1 MTEITPAQNSARE
14 RVLQTAERLFSERGY
29 AAVTLR
35 DIADELGIRQAS
47 LYYHAPGGKEELF
60 VQVTE
65 RGLERHRQGLEKA
78 IVEADINLREQL
90 RAAARWLLSQPSIN
104 YGRMLQSDMPAIS
117 PKEAERLRMS
127 AFASLIAP
135 LHKVFQAGLP
145 PDSVAAGKSVHL
157 AGAFLS
163 VIEGVHNLPDH
174 FLNSESK
181 ESMADFLIDTW
192 LEGLGGSR

>member
-1 MTEITPAQNSARE
+1 MKDNSTVQNPARE
-14 RVLQTAERLFSERGY
+14 RVLLSAERLFSERGY

-65 RGLERHRQGLEKA
+65 RGLERHRQGLEAA
-78 IVEADINLREQL
+78 IAEAPLDLRLQL

-117 PKEAERLRMS
+117 EKEAERLRLS
-127 AFASLIAP
+127 AFVSLIAP
-135 LHKVFQAGLP
+135 LQKAFQQGVPA
-145 PDSVAAGKSVHL
+145 DSVAATKSVHL
-157 AGAFLS
+157 AGAFLAI
-163 VIEGVHNLPDH
+163 VEGLQNLPAA
-174 FLNSESK
+174 FLSDEPK
-181 ESMADFLIDTW
+181 TAMADFLIDTW
-192 LEGLGGSR
+192 LDGLRSQ

>member
-1 MTEITPAQNSARE
+1 MKDNSTVQNPARE
-14 RVLQTAERLFSERGY
+14 RVLLSAERLFSERGY

-65 RGLERHRQGLEKA
+65 RGLERHRQGLEAA
-78 IVEADINLREQL
+78 IAEAPPDLRHQL

-117 PKEAERLRMS
+117 EKEAERLRLS
-127 AFASLIAP
+127 AFVSLIAP
-135 LHKVFQAGLP
+135 LQKAFQQGVPAN
-145 PDSVAAGKSVHL
+145 SVATTKSVHL
-157 AGAFLS
+157 AGAFLAI
-163 VIEGVHNLPDH
+163 VEGLQNLPAA
-174 FLNSESK
+174 FLSDEPK
-181 ESMADFLIDTW
+181 TAMADFLIDTW
-192 LEGLGGSR
+192 LDGLRSQ